1 MICNEYIARY
11 ILFSENE
18 SITFRRSI
26 AAIDH
31 ERTTTMDLLQLQ
43 YFITIAECQHITKA
57 ANQLRVSQP
66 SLSNTLSRIE
76 NELGAKLFDRQGR
89 NIVLNDY
96 GKILL
101 AHAKTIFRELDN
113 ITTEINELKVQ
124 QSNTITIGSVDSVY
138 VKDWLPAFIESH
150 PDIIIHHTIGSCATL
165 ESQLLDGEIDFAI
178 TDVRRLPDGVSALVL
193 GDDEYLVLAPKTSP
207 ISDAAPQDFASF
219 CGAPF
224 ICVPKTAGILRPI
237 DMLSETAGCV
247 PNIVFEGGSSLFARL
262 LNMDYGNLIISRA
275 QIANADYEQ
284 ATAERFKI
292 IRLSD
297 AIARFQVHL
306 IWRGSLAPAAQIL
319 LDHIREKTHQFHHIP

>member
-1 MICNEYIARY
+1 
-11 ILFSENE
+11 
-18 SITFRRSI
+18 
-26 AAIDH
+26 
-31 ERTTTMDLLQLQ
+31 MDLLQLR

-57 ANQLRVSQP
+57 ANLLHVSQP
-66 SLSNTLSRIE
+66 SLSKSLARFE
-76 NELGAKLFDRQGR
+76 DELGVQLFDRQGR
-89 NIVLNDY
+89 HIVLNPY
-96 GKILL
+96 GRTVL
-101 AHAKTIFRELDN
+101 AHAQAVFRELDQMTSD
-113 ITTEINELKVQ
+113 IARARQ
-124 QSNTITIGSVDSVY
+124 RQSATIRIGSVDAVY
-138 VKDWLPAFIESH
+138 VNDWLPEFIEAH
-150 PDIIIHHTIGSCATL
+150 PEIMMRHHVASCAEL
-165 ESQLLDGEIDFAI
+165 EKRLADGEIDFAI

-262 LNMDYGNLIISRA
+262 LNMDYGNLIISHA

>member
-1 MICNEYIARY
+1 
-11 ILFSENE
+11 
-18 SITFRRSI
+18 
-26 AAIDH
+26 
-31 ERTTTMDLLQLQ
+31 MDLLQLR

-57 ANQLRVSQP
+57 ANLLHVSQP
-66 SLSNTLSRIE
+66 SLSKSLARFE
-76 NELGAKLFDRQGR
+76 DELGVQLFDRQGR
-89 NIVLNDY
+89 HIVLNLY
-96 GKILL
+96 GRTVL
-101 AHAKTIFRELDN
+101 AHAQAVFRELDQMTSD
-113 ITTEINELKVQ
+113 IARARQ
-124 QSNTITIGSVDSVY
+124 RQSATIRIGSVDAVY
-138 VKDWLPAFIESH
+138 VNDWLPQFIEAH
-150 PDIIIHHTIGSCATL
+150 PEIMVRHHVASCAEL
-165 ESQLLDGEIDFAI
+165 EKRLADGEIDFAI

-262 LNMDYGNLIISRA
+262 LDMDYGNLIISRA

>member
-1 MICNEYIARY
+1 
-11 ILFSENE
+11 
-18 SITFRRSI
+18 
-26 AAIDH
+26 
-31 ERTTTMDLLQLQ
+31 MDLLQLR

-57 ANQLRVSQP
+57 ANLLHVSQP
-66 SLSNTLSRIE
+66 SLSKSLARFE
-76 NELGAKLFDRQGR
+76 DELGVQLFDRQGR
-89 NIVLNDY
+89 HIVLNPY
-96 GKILL
+96 GRTVL
-101 AHAKTIFRELDN
+101 AHAQAVFRELDQMTSD
-113 ITTEINELKVQ
+113 IARARQ
-124 QSNTITIGSVDSVY
+124 RQSAIIRIGSVDAVY
-138 VKDWLPAFIESH
+138 VNDWLPEFIEAH
-150 PDIIIHHTIGSCATL
+150 PEIMVRHHVASCAEL
-165 ESQLLDGEIDFAI
+165 EKRLADGEIDFAI

-224 ICVPKTAGILRPI
+224 ICVPKTAG
-237 DMLSETAGCV
+237 CV

-297 AIARFQVHL
+297 AIARFQIHL